1 VPSRYALRVGEIDV
15 LVISDGVFPLP
26 ATTLATNADPADL
39 AAWLDDTV
47 VLVRGHANT
56 AASASVAGPGVV
68 DVTTYPDL
76 AELFLAADVPVS
88 DHSAVLFD
96 FVLTDKPVVLLA
108 PDLEE
113 YQAGDRGL
121 YVDLLADAP
130 GPVVSTP
137 ERLVPALEAGDAH
150 AEDRHRMREAYGE
163 LEDGGATRRLLEL
176 LFPAAR
182 D

>member
-1 VPSRYALRVGEIDV
+1 M
-15 LVISDGVFPLP
+15 
-26 ATTLATNADPADL
+26 
-39 AAWLDDTV
+39 
-47 VLVRGHANT
+47 
-56 AASASVAGPGVV
+56 
-68 DVTTYPDL
+68 TTYPDL
-76 AELFLAADVPVS
+76 AELFLAADVLVS

-130 GPVVSTP
+130 GPVVTTP
-137 ERLVPALEAGDAH
+137 EQLAPALEAGDAH

-163 LEDGGATRRLLEL
+163 LEDGGATRRLLER
-176 LFPAAR
+176 LFPGAR